1 VTRKAITTSHAVVS
15 CDVCGRTLLRGEH
28 ADVFLHGGQRRM
40 VCELC
45 TPRAAHEGW
54 IREGL
59 DDARVRDHGD
69 RRSRSLLGRLR
80 SRLADPAI
88 AEDAQETAGEPAGE
102 APDPVPQAVPEP
114 VVPEPAQ
121 PEPPPDAG
129 EGAAAPRSVH
139 AIPTNADLKVA
150 RAVELFNGSE
160 HPRTVMGVSRS
171 LGAPVVAVRPSL
183 TEGSVVTIVVAWELS
198 WYRYEVD
205 LGNEAAGVRV
215 TEQGSELSE
224 LQTDD
229 QTANAAADETGRLH
243 LAA

>member
-1 VTRKAITTSHAVVS
+1 
-15 CDVCGRTLLRGEH
+15 VCGRTLLRGEH
-28 ADVFLHGGQRRM
+28 ADVFLHGGARRM

-59 DDARVRDHGD
+59 DDARVRDRDD
-69 RRSRSLLGRLR
+69 RRPRSLLGRLR
-80 SRLADPAI
+80 SRLVDPEPVA
-88 AEDAQETAGEPAGE
+88 ASENGQESELEPVYEAEPAPE
-102 APDPVPQAVPEP
+102 PVPEP
-114 VVPEPAQ
+114 VAEPAPQ
-121 PEPPPDAG
+121 TEALPDMG
-129 EGAAAPRSVH
+129 PRSVH

-150 RAVELFNGSE
+150 RAVELFNSSS
-160 HPRTVMGVSRS
+160 HTRTVMGVSRS
-171 LGAPVVAVRPSL
+171 LGAPVVAVRPSA

-205 LGNEAAGVRV
+205 LGNEEAGVRV

-224 LQTDD
+224 LDTSD